1 MEKHLISDDHTPRR
15 HPPGKRSGWFW
26 PARLQVKNN
35 FLQARGWFFPGD
47 LLLVTIGGI
56 ILAEVIAMI
65 AVYFVRDLPY
75 AGQVALD
82 AAIMA
87 AIITPW
93 LYYLT
98 YKPLLEQI
106 QQRQQSDHILRTRLR
121 LIEYAQAH
129 TVDELLQFALDE
141 LETLTGSS
149 IGFFHYLEAD
159 QQTLQLQAWSTRT
172 LDKMC
177 TAEGKDSHY
186 HVDRAGV
193 WADAVRRRQPVIH
206 NDYAALP
213 DRKGMPEGH
222 AQVIREIVV
231 PILRNNEVK
240 AVLGLGNKPKDYHEG
255 DLEIVSTLAD
265 FAWDVVAQKLAE
277 DAFHLSD
284 LKLRT
289 MAEWTYDWETWL
301 DPQGEIYYTSPSCKR
316 ITGYDPEEFIADSD
330 LLARIVHPDDQPMYQ
345 MHRKV
350 NHPDATDP
358 VTIEYRVISKDGDV
372 HWLEHICRPLF
383 GPDQRYLG
391 RRISDRD
398 ITVRKQA
405 EQKIVEQNQREI
417 VLNRTIRTLQTDI
430 ARDLHDTLGQNI
442 GYLHMNLE
450 FLANNAWD
458 DLTVPKN
465 QIQNMTKVARES
477 YELIRN
483 QLAILHSGNFADL
496 ISLFSRYAAQVSE
509 RTPFKKNITSQ
520 GQPRQLTAYQTRQLF
535 YIFREALSN
544 IEKYACADQVDI
556 TYLWEEDGLVFTVS
570 DNGAGFDPGAVPAT
584 GHYGLNIMHER
595 AELLK
600 GSFVI
605 QSAPGQGTA
614 VKVTVPYDTAPVK
627 YSK

>member
-1 MEKHLISDDHTPRR
+1 MD
-15 HPPGKRSGWFW
+15 
-26 PARLQVKNN
+26 
-35 FLQARGWFFPGD
+35 
-47 LLLVTIGGI
+47 
-56 ILAEVIAMI
+56 
-65 AVYFVRDLPY
+65 
-75 AGQVALD
+75 
-82 AAIMA
+82 
-87 AIITPW
+87 
-93 LYYLT
+93 
-98 YKPLLEQI
+98 
-106 QQRQQSDHILRTRLR
+106 LR
-121 LIEYAQAH
+121 L
-129 TVDELLQFALDE
+129 
-141 LETLTGSS
+141 
-149 IGFFHYLEAD
+149 
-159 QQTLQLQAWSTRT
+159 
-172 LDKMC
+172 
-177 TAEGKDSHY
+177 
-186 HVDRAGV
+186 
-193 WADAVRRRQPVIH
+193 
-206 NDYAALP
+206 
-213 DRKGMPEGH
+213 
-222 AQVIREIVV
+222 
-231 PILRNNEVK
+231 
-240 AVLGLGNKPKDYHEG
+240 
-255 DLEIVSTLAD
+255 
-265 FAWDVVAQKLAE
+265 
-277 DAFHLSD
+277 
-284 LKLRT
+284 
-289 MAEWTYDWETWL
+289 
-301 DPQGEIYYTSPSCKR
+301 GEIIYTSPSCKR
-316 ITGYDPEEFIADSD
+316 ITGYDPEEFLADSN
-330 LLARIVHPDDQPMYQ
+330 LLTRIVHPDDQPMYQ

-372 HWLEHICRPLF
+372 RWLEHICRPLF

-450 FLANNAWD
+450 FLANYAWD
-458 DLTVPKN
+458 DLTVPQN

-477 YELIRN
+477 YELIRY

-509 RTPFKKNITSQ
+509 RTPFNKNITSQ

-600 GSFVI
+600 GSFMI
-605 QSAPGQGTA
+605 QSAPGQGTV
-614 VKVTVPYDTAPVK
+614 VKVTVPYDYTPVK
-627 YSK
+627 YSD